1 MATNHTRDILN
12 IWLGEIRHILHDE
25 GLILFLIVLP
35 LAYPIVYS
43 WIYTNEVVREV
54 PVVVVDMSKSHESRE
69 FIRMYDASPNV
80 HVAYH
85 ADNLDEA
92 RHIIGQQKAYGALY
106 FPEDYSHRISR
117 MEQATVGLYC
127 DMSMMLVYKNVYQ
140 TAVTV
145 SGLTGTRILRQL
157 MAGTTEREA
166 IIQTEPIRVDDV
178 PIFNTTVGYGNFI
191 LPGVLILIL
200 QQTMLLAIGMT
211 AGTWRERYG
220 HIIPPTLA
228 RYGTVRILAGRM
240 MAYAT
245 LYAVLS
251 AYILLV
257 IPRMFGFVSLVH
269 GWDMIVLCT
278 SFLMAV
284 FFFAQAVMSLMRRR
298 EDVLMFVV
306 FTSVIFLFISG
317 VSWPSSNIPAVWR
330 YTACLFPSTFAIKGF
345 VAMSSMG
352 ARLTDIMPHIIG
364 LWIQTLCYIVVAIA
378 IYRHDRQ
385 RSNDRQ
391 PNNGRQQSNG
401 SKGIY
406 IKPPSP
412 EPPTS
417 GR

>member
-1 MATNHTRDILN
+1 MKSTHTRDILD

-25 GLILFLIVLP
+25 GLMLFLIVLP
-35 LAYPIVYS
+35 LAYPIAYS

-54 PVVVVDMSKSHESRE
+54 PVVVVDRSKSHDSRE
-69 FIRMYDASPNV
+69 FIRMYDASPNT

-92 RHIIGQQKAYGALY
+92 RNIIGQQKAYGALY
-106 FPEDYSHRISR
+106 FPEDYSRRINR
-117 MEQATVGLYC
+117 NEQATVGLYC

-145 SGLTGTRILRQL
+145 SGLTGTRIQRQL
-157 MAGTTEREA
+157 LCGITEREA
-166 IIQTEPIRVDDV
+166 IIQTEPIKVDDV
-178 PIFNTTVGYGNFI
+178 PIFNTTIGYGNFI

-228 RYGTVRILAGRM
+228 RYGTGKILAGRM

-245 LYAVLS
+245 LYAVLA

-257 IPRMFGFVSLVH
+257 VPRMFGFVSLVH

-284 FFFAQAVMSLMRRR
+284 FFFAQAVMSLVRRR

-317 VSWPSSNIPAVWR
+317 VSWPSSNIPAVWH
-330 YTACLFPSTFAIKGF
+330 YIASIFPSTFAIKGF
-345 VAMSSMG
+345 IAMNSMG
-352 ARLTDIMPHIIG
+352 ARLTDIMPYIIG
-364 LWIQTLCYIVVAIA
+364 LWIQTLCYLLAAIA

-385 RSNDRQ
+385 KDKAMDNTEER
-391 PNNGRQQSNG
+391 G
-401 SKGIY
+401 
-406 IKPPSP
+406 
-412 EPPTS
+412 
-417 GR
+417 

>member
-1 MATNHTRDILN
+1 MRDILD

-25 GLILFLIVLP
+25 GLMLFLIVLP
-35 LAYPIVYS
+35 LAYPIAYS

-54 PVVVVDMSKSHESRE
+54 PVVVVDRSKSHDSRE
-69 FIRMYDASPNV
+69 FIRMYDASPNT

-92 RHIIGQQKAYGALY
+92 RNIIGQQKAYGALY
-106 FPEDYSHRISR
+106 FPEDYSRRINR
-117 MEQATVGLYC
+117 NEQATVGLYC

-145 SGLTGTRILRQL
+145 SGLTGTRIQRQL
-157 MAGTTEREA
+157 LCGTTEREA
-166 IIQTEPIRVDDV
+166 IIQTEPIKVDDV
-178 PIFNTTVGYGNFI
+178 PIFNTTIGYGNFI

-228 RYGTVRILAGRM
+228 RYGTGKILAGRM

-245 LYAVLS
+245 LYAVLA

-257 IPRMFGFVSLVH
+257 VPRMFGFVSLVH

-278 SFLMAV
+278 SFIMAV
-284 FFFAQAVMSLMRRR
+284 FFFAQAVMSLVRRR

-330 YTACLFPSTFAIKGF
+330 YIAFIFPSTFAIKGF
-345 VAMSSMG
+345 IAMNSMG
-352 ARLTDIMPHIIG
+352 ARLTDIMPYIIG
-364 LWIQTLCYIVVAIA
+364 LWIQTLCYLLAAIA

-385 RSNDRQ
+385 KDKAMDNTEEM
-391 PNNGRQQSNG
+391 G
-401 SKGIY
+401 
-406 IKPPSP
+406 
-412 EPPTS
+412 
-417 GR
+417 

>member
-1 MATNHTRDILN
+1 MRDILD

-25 GLILFLIVLP
+25 GLMLFLIVLP
-35 LAYPIVYS
+35 LAYPIAYS

-54 PVVVVDMSKSHESRE
+54 PVVVVDRSKSHDSRE
-69 FIRMYDASPNV
+69 FIRMYDASPNT

-92 RHIIGQQKAYGALY
+92 RNIIGQQKAYGALY
-106 FPEDYSHRISR
+106 FPEDYSRRINR
-117 MEQATVGLYC
+117 NEQATVGLYC

-145 SGLTGTRILRQL
+145 SGLTGTRIQRQL
-157 MAGTTEREA
+157 LCGTTEREA
-166 IIQTEPIRVDDV
+166 IIQTEPIKVDDV
-178 PIFNTTVGYGNFI
+178 PIFNTTIGYGNFI

-228 RYGTVRILAGRM
+228 RYGTGKMLAGRM

-245 LYAVLS
+245 LYAVLA

-257 IPRMFGFVSLVH
+257 VPRMFGFVSLVH

-284 FFFAQAVMSLMRRR
+284 FFFAQAVMSLVRRR

-330 YTACLFPSTFAIKGF
+330 YIAFIFPSTFAIKGF
-345 VAMSSMG
+345 IAMNSMG
-352 ARLTDIMPHIIG
+352 ARLTDIMPYIIG
-364 LWIQTLCYIVVAIA
+364 LWIQTLCYLLAAIA

-385 RSNDRQ
+385 KDKAMKTLKRGDDV
-391 PNNGRQQSNG
+391 
-401 SKGIY
+401 
-406 IKPPSP
+406 
-412 EPPTS
+412 
-417 GR
+417 

>member
-1 MATNHTRDILN
+1 MRDILD

-25 GLILFLIVLP
+25 GLMLFLIVLP
-35 LAYPIVYS
+35 LAYPIAYS

-54 PVVVVDMSKSHESRE
+54 PVVVVDRSKSHDSRE
-69 FIRMYDASPNV
+69 FIRMYDASPNT

-92 RHIIGQQKAYGALY
+92 RNIIGQQKAYGALY
-106 FPEDYSHRISR
+106 FPEDYSRRINR
-117 MEQATVGLYC
+117 NEQATVGLYC

-145 SGLTGTRILRQL
+145 SGLTGTRIQRQL
-157 MAGTTEREA
+157 LCGITEREA
-166 IIQTEPIRVDDV
+166 IIQTEPIKVDDV
-178 PIFNTTVGYGNFI
+178 PIFNTTIGYGNFI

-228 RYGTVRILAGRM
+228 RYGTGKILAGRM

-245 LYAVLS
+245 LYAVLA

-257 IPRMFGFVSLVH
+257 VPRMFGFVSLVH

-284 FFFAQAVMSLMRRR
+284 FFFAQAVMSLVRRR

-317 VSWPSSNIPAVWR
+317 VSWPSSNIPAVWH
-330 YTACLFPSTFAIKGF
+330 YIASIFPSTFAIKGF
-345 VAMSSMG
+345 IAMNSMG
-352 ARLTDIMPHIIG
+352 ARLTDIMPYIIG
-364 LWIQTLCYIVVAIA
+364 LWIQTLCYLLAAIA

-385 RSNDRQ
+385 KDKAMDNTEER
-391 PNNGRQQSNG
+391 G
-401 SKGIY
+401 
-406 IKPPSP
+406 
-412 EPPTS
+412 
-417 GR
+417 

>member
-1 MATNHTRDILN
+1 MRDILD

-25 GLILFLIVLP
+25 GLMLFLIVLP
-35 LAYPIVYS
+35 LAYPIAYS

-54 PVVVVDMSKSHESRE
+54 PVVVVDRSKSHDSRE
-69 FIRMYDASPNV
+69 FIRMYDASPNT

-92 RHIIGQQKAYGALY
+92 RNIIGQQKAYGALY
-106 FPEDYSHRISR
+106 FPEDYSRRINR
-117 MEQATVGLYC
+117 NEQATVGLYC

-145 SGLTGTRILRQL
+145 SGLTGTRIQRQL
-157 MAGTTEREA
+157 LCGTTEREA
-166 IIQTEPIRVDDV
+166 IIQTEPIKVDDV
-178 PIFNTTVGYGNFI
+178 PIFNTTIGYGNFI

-228 RYGTVRILAGRM
+228 RYGTVKILAGRM

-245 LYAVLS
+245 LYAVLA

-257 IPRMFGFVSLVH
+257 VPRMFGFVSLVH

-284 FFFAQAVMSLMRRR
+284 FFFAQAVMSLVRRR

-330 YTACLFPSTFAIKGF
+330 YIAFIFPSTFAIKGF
-345 VAMSSMG
+345 IAMNSMG
-352 ARLTDIMPHIIG
+352 ARLTDIMPYIIG
-364 LWIQTLCYIVVAIA
+364 LWIQTLCYLLAAIA

-385 RSNDRQ
+385 KDKAMDNTEEM
-391 PNNGRQQSNG
+391 G
-401 SKGIY
+401 
-406 IKPPSP
+406 
-412 EPPTS
+412 
-417 GR
+417 

>member
-1 MATNHTRDILN
+1 MRDILD

-25 GLILFLIVLP
+25 GLMLFLIVLP
-35 LAYPIVYS
+35 LAYPIAYS

-54 PVVVVDMSKSHESRE
+54 PVVVVDRSKSHDSRE
-69 FIRMYDASPNV
+69 FIRMYDASPNT

-92 RHIIGQQKAYGALY
+92 RNIIGQQKAYGALY
-106 FPEDYSHRISR
+106 FPEDYSRRINR
-117 MEQATVGLYC
+117 NEQATVGLYC

-145 SGLTGTRILRQL
+145 SGLTGTRIQRQL
-157 MAGTTEREA
+157 LCGTTEREA
-166 IIQTEPIRVDDV
+166 IIQTEPIKVDDV
-178 PIFNTTVGYGNFI
+178 PIFNTTIGYGNFI

-228 RYGTVRILAGRM
+228 RYGTGKILAGRM

-245 LYAVLS
+245 LYAVLA

-257 IPRMFGFVSLVH
+257 VPRMFGFVSLVH

-284 FFFAQAVMSLMRRR
+284 FFFAQAVMSLVRSR

-306 FTSVIFLFISG
+306 FT
-317 VSWPSSNIPAVWR
+317 
-330 YTACLFPSTFAIKGF
+330 
-345 VAMSSMG
+345 
-352 ARLTDIMPHIIG
+352 
-364 LWIQTLCYIVVAIA
+364 
-378 IYRHDRQ
+378 
-385 RSNDRQ
+385 
-391 PNNGRQQSNG
+391 
-401 SKGIY
+401 
-406 IKPPSP
+406 
-412 EPPTS
+412 
-417 GR
+417 

>member
-1 MATNHTRDILN
+1 MRDILD

-25 GLILFLIVLP
+25 GLMLFLIVLP
-35 LAYPIVYS
+35 LAYPIAYS

-54 PVVVVDMSKSHESRE
+54 PVVVVDRSKSHDSRE
-69 FIRMYDASPNV
+69 FIRMYDASPNT

-92 RHIIGQQKAYGALY
+92 RNIIGQQKAYGALY
-106 FPEDYSHRISR
+106 FPEDYSRRINR
-117 MEQATVGLYC
+117 NEQATVGLYC

-145 SGLTGTRILRQL
+145 SGLTGTRIQRQL
-157 MAGTTEREA
+157 LCGTTEREA
-166 IIQTEPIRVDDV
+166 IIQTEPIKVEDV
-178 PIFNTTVGYGNFI
+178 PIFNTTIGYGNFI

-228 RYGTVRILAGRM
+228 RYGTGKILAGRM

-245 LYAVLS
+245 LYAVLA

-257 IPRMFGFVSLVH
+257 VPRMFGFVSLVH

-284 FFFAQAVMSLMRRR
+284 FFFAQAVMSLVRRR

-330 YTACLFPSTFAIKGF
+330 YIAFIFPSTFAIKGF
-345 VAMSSMG
+345 IAMNSMG
-352 ARLTDIMPHIIG
+352 ARLTDIMPYIIG
-364 LWIQTLCYIVVAIA
+364 LWIQTLCYLLAAIA

-385 RSNDRQ
+385 KDKAMDNTEER
-391 PNNGRQQSNG
+391 G
-401 SKGIY
+401 
-406 IKPPSP
+406 
-412 EPPTS
+412 
-417 GR
+417 

>member
-1 MATNHTRDILN
+1 MRDILD

-25 GLILFLIVLP
+25 GLMLFLIVLP
-35 LAYPIVYS
+35 LAYPIAYS

-54 PVVVVDMSKSHESRE
+54 PVVVVDRSKSHDSRE
-69 FIRMYDASPNV
+69 FIRMYDASPNT

-92 RHIIGQQKAYGALY
+92 RNIIGQQKAYGALY
-106 FPEDYSHRISR
+106 FPEDYSRRINR
-117 MEQATVGLYC
+117 NEQATVGLYC
-127 DMSMMLVYKNVYQ
+127 DMSMILVYKNVYQ

-145 SGLTGTRILRQL
+145 SGLTGTRIQRQL
-157 MAGTTEREA
+157 LCGTTEREA
-166 IIQTEPIRVDDV
+166 IIQTEPIKVDDV
-178 PIFNTTVGYGNFI
+178 PIFNTTIGYGNFI

-220 HIIPPTLA
+220 HIIPPTLT
-228 RYGTVRILAGRM
+228 RYGTGKILAGRM

-245 LYAVLS
+245 LYAVLA

-257 IPRMFGFVSLVH
+257 VPRMFGFVSLVH

-284 FFFAQAVMSLMRRR
+284 FFFAQAVMSLVRRR

-330 YTACLFPSTFAIKGF
+330 YIASVFPSTFAIKGF
-345 VAMSSMG
+345 IAMNSMG
-352 ARLTDIMPHIIG
+352 ARLADIMPYIIG
-364 LWIQTLCYIVVAIA
+364 LWIQTLCYLLAAIA

-385 RSNDRQ
+385 KDKAM
-391 PNNGRQQSNG
+391 NNTEEMG
-401 SKGIY
+401 
-406 IKPPSP
+406 
-412 EPPTS
+412 
-417 GR
+417 